1 MSNYHIGESLE
12 VSGHQFSGTGVW
24 LYSMHKI
31 WVCSLCDHAAIYEC
45 IFLDPFNHNWQS
57 VKLDK
62 NEGFRKMLVF
72 EKQKKT
78 SFRLIATDFINI
90 TLYFT
95 SASSFWLERIRL
107 FTIHPP
113 HPLGECLKVA
123 SDITQQHC

>member
-1 MSNYHIGESLE
+1 
-12 VSGHQFSGTGVW
+12 
-24 LYSMHKI
+24 MHKI

-78 SFRLIATDFINI
+78 SFRLIATVIPVLI
-90 TLYFT
+90 SLTLHYI
-95 SASSFWLERIRL
+95 L
-107 FTIHPP
+107 HQP
-113 HPLGECLKVA
+113 HHFGF
-123 SDITQQHC
+123 